1 MAQIYVNIRGLEQ
14 RNVQTE
20 EQIRHIRRFIQLVK
34 ACREIDTMHQN
45 ELRDMQ
51 ARLERMEQ
59 NLRQMMDVTEAMMR
73 KYLKMDREIQDQ
85 LKMIQK
91 KSSHQ
96 FE

>member
-1 MAQIYVNIRGLEQ
+1 MAQIYINIRGLEQ
-14 RNVQTE
+14 RNVQIE
-20 EQIRHIRRFIQLVK
+20 EQIRHIRRFIQLVE
-34 ACREIDTMHQN
+34 ACREIDTMHQD
-45 ELRDMQ
+45 ELGDMQ

-59 NLRQMMDVTEAMMR
+59 NLRQMMDVTETMMR

-91 KSSHQ
+91 KASHQ